1 MFPAQKRADVCEQA
15 NNSKYINTI
24 IHIPNAV
31 IHYYDTQRAEPLH
44 GCARRV
50 CCVRGHDAD
59 MQQATRLAYTWT
71 LIIKRALKHKII
83 PSKPPPSQPS
93 THTDTYTN
101 TV

>member
-1 MFPAQKRADVCEQA
+1 MQSYIIMTHSVQSLCMAALRKRAA
-15 NNSKYINTI
+15 S
-24 IHIPNAV
+24 
-31 IHYYDTQRAEPLH
+31 
-44 GCARRV
+44 
-50 CCVRGHDAD
+50 GHDAD

-83 PSKPPPSQPS
+83 PSKPPPPQLS